1 MGFQIVELEMDGEAV
16 KQRKVA
22 PFPFAT
28 KDEAKHQIEIIIRK
42 YASSGYC
49 REQDYWWFCALNG
62 DTSRLVIEGV

>member
-1 MGFQIVELEMDGEAV
+1 MGFRLVELEMDGEAV

-28 KDEAKHQIEIIIRK
+28 RDEAKRQIEIIIGK

-49 REQDYWWFCALNG
+49 REQDYWWFRALNG
-62 DTSRLVIEGV
+62 DASRLLIEGV